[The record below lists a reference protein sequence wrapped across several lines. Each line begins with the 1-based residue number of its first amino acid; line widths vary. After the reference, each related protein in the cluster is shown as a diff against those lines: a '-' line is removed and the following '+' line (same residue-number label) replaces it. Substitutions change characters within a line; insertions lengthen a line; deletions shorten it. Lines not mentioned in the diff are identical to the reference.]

1 MRDNFADVLILL
13 KNGKYLV
20 TLHAQR
26 RMSERKISHA
36 DIRNC
41 GLTGNAVR
49 SDNKIKVTGYDCDG
63 ESMTV
68 VCVSEDG
75 VIIITVFWGVLWEK
89 KNGKKT

>member
-1 MRDNFADVLILL
+1 MSEKFYDVLSLL

-41 GLTGNAVR
+41 GA
-49 SDNKIKVTGYDCDG
+49 
-63 ESMTV
+63 MTARA
-68 VCVSEDG
+68 
-75 VIIITVFWGVLWEK
+75 
-89 KNGKKT
+89 

>member
-1 MRDNFADVLILL
+1 MKFAKMKKEGYAMSEEFKDVLSLL

-41 GLTGNAVR
+41 GTTGSAVLNE
-49 SDNKIKVTGYDCDG
+49 DKIKVTGLDCDG
-63 ESMTV
+63 EALNV
-68 VCVSEDG
+68 VCVNEDG
-75 VIIITVFWGVLWEK
+75 VIIVTVF
-89 KNGKKT
+89 